1 MNRGRLRR
9 ARVLALQALYQ
20 LDSGR
25 DREDVSSF
33 LAEPQDPTGDLARSL
48 THCVWQARTELDDVL
63 QRHLH
68 DWSVARL
75 GLVERAVLRL
85 ALYELLHQPEVPVA
99 VVINEAVA
107 LAKRFAS
114 KEAGGL
120 VNAVLDHAKA
130 LRNEPPETG

>member
-1 MNRGRLRR
+1 MKRPQRRR

-48 THCVWQARTELDDVL
+48 THCVWQTRTELDDVL

-68 DWSVARL
+68 DWSVPRL

>member
-1 MNRGRLRR
+1 MKRPQRRR
-9 ARVLALQALYQ
+9 ARVLAFQALYQ

-25 DREDVSSF
+25 EPKDVASF
-33 LAEPQDPTGDLARSL
+33 LAEPEDPTGDLARAL
-48 THCVWQARTELDDVL
+48 THAVWDTRTELDDVL
-63 QRHLH
+63 QQHLH

-85 ALYELLHQPEVPVA
+85 ALYELLHQCEVPVA
-99 VVINEAVA
+99 VVIDEAVA

-130 LRNEPPETG
+130 LRDESAETG